1 MFAGTTFEEARAT
14 RKHYVLPNGTGFFKS
29 EYIISDAA
37 NAPAPHALLVEQDA
51 EQVILPHF
59 HEQNQFQV
67 IVNGGGTLGRSE
79 VRPITVHY
87 AGAYTGYG
95 PITAGKEG
103 LWYFTLR
110 PMMDN
115 GAQFLPENR
124 GKMKP
129 LPKKHYHSDPLPT
142 LTAAQLAALEAVS
155 VTTVQHDDDGM
166 LVQTMR
172 IPPGGS
178 LRAPLPAAGGGQFFL
193 VTAGAANVAGKAYG
207 QWSCIWAAHTDA
219 ALEFNAGPGGAEVLL
234 AQCPRADYQPTFSPN
249 LYKYPD

>member
-1 MFAGTTFEEARAT
+1 MFAGTTFEDARKT
-14 RKHYVLPNGTGFFKS
+14 RKHYVLPNGTGFWKS
-29 EYIISDAA
+29 EYIISDSHG
-37 NAPAPHALLVEQDA
+37 APAPHALLVEQDA
-51 EQVILPHF
+51 DQVILPHF

-67 IVNGGGTLGRSE
+67 IVNGGGTLGRNE
-79 VRPITVHY
+79 VRPIIVHY
-87 AGAYTGYG
+87 AAAYTGYG
-95 PITAGKEG
+95 PITAGKDG

-142 LTAAQLAALEAVS
+142 LSATELATLPAAS
-155 VTTVQHDDDGM
+155 VTTVQDDADGM

-172 IPPGGS
+172 IAPGGS
-178 LRAPLPAAGGGQFFL
+178 LAAPPPAAGGGQFFL
-193 VTAGAANVAGKAYG
+193 VTAGVAKVAGKPYG
-207 QWSCIWAAHTDA
+207 QWSCFWAAHTDA
-219 ALEFNAGPGGAEVLL
+219 ALVLDAGPGGAEVLL
-234 AQCPRADYQPTFSPN
+234 AQCPRADYQPTFRPD